1 MSPASRRRPERVA
14 ALVQE
19 TLAATLAT
27 HIKDPRVGF
36 VTVTVVR
43 VSPDCGHAHVH
54 VSVMGSEEEKQRAM
68 EGLQSAK
75 GFLRTQLARSLR
87 LRIAPEIH
95 FVLDRGIEH
104 AQRINE
110 LLDGLAEEPDPE

>member
-1 MSPASRRRPERVA
+1 MNPAPRRRPERVA

-19 TLAATLAT
+19 TIAEVLAA

-36 VTVTVVR
+36 VTVTAVH

-54 VSVMGSEEEKQRAM
+54 VSAMGSEEDKARAM
-68 EGLQSAK
+68 EGLASAR
-75 GFLRTQLARSLR
+75 GFLRTQLARTLPLR
-87 LRIAPEIH
+87 VAPEIH
-95 FVLDRGIEH
+95 FVLDRGLEH

-110 LLDGLAEEPDPE
+110 ILDRLAEEHESE